1 MPVIC
6 EAMAT
11 QAKIPRPTAGHIY
24 ILKPRVSIDG
34 QEVIKIG
41 MTTRT
46 VAERVRE
53 LTTGSMVSF
62 EIVYSLHV
70 ENVRNFERQLHTR
83 YQARRLVAGGGQEF
97 FRVPA
102 QEVVAEIERIATE
115 ISRARAQA
123 ARNKEMFLFQQ
134 EIGASRVADSISNR
148 LGWLWFACWL
158 IGTYGVYQ
166 VTHSNPSDSLW
177 PTLLAAVIVLPII
190 LSKVHSRL
198 KQHYMGLYYE
208 PRFRSAIEA
217 KHQELRLKYPL
228 AYT

>member
-1 MPVIC
+1 MS
-6 EAMAT
+6 A
-11 QAKIPRPTAGHIY
+11 QAKAQRPRAGFIY

-53 LTTGSMVSF
+53 LTTGSIVSF
-62 EIVYSLHV
+62 EVVYSLHV
-70 ENVRNFERQLHTR
+70 ENVRRFEKQLHTR
-83 YQARRLVAGGGQEF
+83 YQTRRLIAGGGQEF

-115 ISRARAQA
+115 ISRARAQT
-123 ARNKEMFLFQQ
+123 ARNQ
-134 EIGASRVADSISNR
+134 EIGAFLREIGATAVADRISTR
-148 LGWLWFACWL
+148 LGWLWFACW
-158 IGTYGVYQ
+158 IAGTYGVYQ
-166 VTHSNPSDSLW
+166 VTHSNASDSLW
-177 PTLLAAVIVLPII
+177 PTLIAAVIVLPII
-190 LSKVHSRL
+190 LSKVHGRL
-198 KQHYMGLYYE
+198 KQHYMGLHYE
-208 PRFRSAIEA
+208 PRFRSAIDA